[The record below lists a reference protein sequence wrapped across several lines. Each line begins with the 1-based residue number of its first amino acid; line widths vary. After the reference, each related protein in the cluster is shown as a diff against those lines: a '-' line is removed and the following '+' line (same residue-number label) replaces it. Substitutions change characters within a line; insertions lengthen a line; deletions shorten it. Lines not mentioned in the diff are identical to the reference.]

1 MSEPEEAKKEHL
13 ETLSLVNT
21 YTYISSADAVQR
33 MSQRETDYQWQ
44 QRQRK
49 LLLWKKKK
57 KKSGN
62 NDNNHKNNV
71 EEARSRRKQ
80 HLEEAHT
87 FTDWIL

>member
-13 ETLSLVNT
+13 ETLSLVNI
-21 YTYISSADAVQR
+21 YTYICSRDAVQR
-33 MSQRETDYQWQ
+33 MSQRETDYQLQ

-49 LLLWKKKK
+49 LLLWTKKKK
-57 KKSGN
+57 NSGN
-62 NDNNHKNNV
+62 NNNHKNNV
-71 EEARSRRKQ
+71 EEARSERKE